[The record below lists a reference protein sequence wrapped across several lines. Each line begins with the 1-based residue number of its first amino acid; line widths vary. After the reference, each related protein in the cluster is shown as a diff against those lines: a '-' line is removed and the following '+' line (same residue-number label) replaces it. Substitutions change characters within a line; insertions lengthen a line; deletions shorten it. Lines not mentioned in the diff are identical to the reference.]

1 MSKQQFIV
9 PDMDGSQNPVYDPT
23 GYPRFAVTV
32 DVALFTICEG
42 KLHVVLVERGEEP
55 FIGCW
60 ALPGGFVRI
69 DEDLSQAATRE
80 LAEETAVHD
89 GSWHLEQLGSYGS
102 PFRDPRMRVVT
113 VAHWGICSELPH
125 PEGGGDAASADLK
138 PVEDIE
144 RGVIRLAFDH
154 GQILE
159 DALERMRSK
168 LEYTALAARF
178 CKPRF
183 TISELRE
190 VYEAVWNARLDPGNF
205 QRGFR
210 ENACFVRCGEAL
222 VAPTSG
228 RGRPAS
234 LWSVHGSARQDHSLA
249 LLDRTLARR

>member
-1 MSKQQFIV
+1 MQQFIV
-9 PDMDGSQNPVYDPT
+9 SDMDDTQSPVYDPDA
-23 GYPRFAVTV
+23 YPRFAVTV
-32 DVALFTICEG
+32 DVALFTIREG
-42 KLHVVLVERGEEP
+42 NLHVLLVERGEEP
-55 FIGCW
+55 FIGHW

-80 LAEETAVHD
+80 LVEETAVHG

-102 PFRDPRMRVVT
+102 PSRDPRMRVVT
-113 VAHWGICSELPH
+113 VAHWGICSELPD
-125 PEGGGDAASADLK
+125 PKGGGDAATAELK
-138 PVEDIE
+138 PIEGIE
-144 RGVIRLAFDH
+144 RGAIRLAFDH
-154 GQILE
+154 GQIME

-183 TISELRE
+183 TITELRE
-190 VYEAVWNARLDPGNF
+190 VYEAVWNTRLDPGNF

-210 ENACFVRCGEAL
+210 ENACFVRCGEAPVGL
-222 VAPTSG
+222 TSR

-234 LWSVHGSARQDHSLA
+234 LWSVHGAARQDQSLA